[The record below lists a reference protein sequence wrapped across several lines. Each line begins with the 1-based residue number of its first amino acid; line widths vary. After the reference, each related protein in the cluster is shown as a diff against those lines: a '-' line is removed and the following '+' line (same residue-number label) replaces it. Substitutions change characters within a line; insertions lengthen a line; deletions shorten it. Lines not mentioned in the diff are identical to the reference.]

1 MIGRLFVVVAFALSL
16 TACSSRGGSSGP
28 ASVVPAGSATRT
40 FREAA
45 RTLPVVY
52 GGGAVLPFNVY
63 TSEISTFNA
72 TATKATFTPYLPNV
86 DSTIGL
92 SGFLRDDFTCLQN
105 DGSCS
110 GDCPQPNCYPGPLP
124 DDYAAND
131 IPVSAQTIS
140 VWAISGVGQP
150 FSGNFIQIPSM
161 GYGVAI
167 PVVNPA
173 VSKNGGATLSDNDL
187 CGIFSGKLTDFSQI
201 TDAGVTWSGPITVT
215 YYASQG
221 QGITFTLTD
230 HLNTVCNSSNSN
242 IMFTAQFSFASEF
255 SSNHVPVPSN
265 FVALSGSA
273 GIADYLAGLS
283 GTSVTSAVG
292 YLTPDYTSL
301 VPTSPVTLSNGL
313 PSPLLVAA
321 VFRGKTKELPYSTA
335 IGAGLN
341 KPATGVNLVP
351 PSNAGEGANPSSWF
365 PLIATT
371 KAGYPIVGYTAFDFA
386 QCYASP
392 KVSDGILA
400 FLKAHYGT
408 GSPLTTQ
415 INNGF
420 APVAKSF
427 AAAIKKNILADSNS
441 WNDNIENTTACAEL
455 AGR

>member
-1 MIGRLFVVVAFALSL
+1 M
-16 TACSSRGGSSGP
+16 
-28 ASVVPAGSATRT
+28 
-40 FREAA
+40 
-45 RTLPVVY
+45 PVVY

-201 TDAGVTWSGPITVT
+201 TDAGVIWSGPITVT

-273 GIADYLAGLS
+273 GIADYLAVDCLGRQRHVGGWLS
-283 GTSVTSAVG
+283 HARL
-292 YLTPDYTSL
+292 YLARPDQPRDAFERTPGAHFW
-301 VPTSPVTLSNGL
+301 SPPFFAERPRNCRTLPRSEPG
-313 PSPLLVAA
+313 
-321 VFRGKTKELPYSTA
+321 
-335 IGAGLN
+335 
-341 KPATGVNLVP
+341 
-351 PSNAGEGANPSSWF
+351 
-365 PLIATT
+365 
-371 KAGYPIVGYTAFDFA
+371 
-386 QCYASP
+386 
-392 KVSDGILA
+392 
-400 FLKAHYGT
+400 
-408 GSPLTTQ
+408 
-415 INNGF
+415 
-420 APVAKSF
+420 
-427 AAAIKKNILADSNS
+427 
-441 WNDNIENTTACAEL
+441 
-455 AGR
+455 